1 LTQIITLISG
11 TLFAQII
18 SLISIPILT
27 RIYTPDEFGLY
38 SIFFAVTS
46 VIGMVSSLSYEQA
59 IVLPK
64 SQRSADAI
72 LLLSIIITSIV
83 TLLTIVAIYIFR
95 EEIESYFRGESHL
108 IYLIPLSVAT
118 LGVNQILE
126 AYSSR
131 GELYRDIASSKGDNL
146 IKNLAYL
153 RISEVRIFYWI
164 IRTGP

>member
-1 LTQIITLISG
+1 
-11 TLFAQII
+11 
-18 SLISIPILT
+18 LT

-118 LGVNQILE
+118 LGVI
-126 AYSSR
+126 R
-131 GELYRDIASSKGDNL
+131 
-146 IKNLAYL
+146 
-153 RISEVRIFYWI
+153 YW
-164 IRTGP
+164 RALLLP